1 MSAHNTQL
9 EKKIGE
15 KMDMVPI
22 LNQVP
27 HNPAHLL
34 NTTHESGPDAAK
46 DTASK
51 ELRVYWRGQLSGQT
65 QHELDKYGW
74 SGIYAEPG
82 QMHKVRYGEWWLG
95 NTSHEKTV

>member
-1 MSAHNTQL
+1 MTNEGLKGHRQWKDDLWLEQQRILHSLIYLKNYVLSAHNTQL

-51 ELRVYWRGQLSGQT
+51 ELRVY
-65 QHELDKYGW
+65 
-74 SGIYAEPG
+74 
-82 QMHKVRYGEWWLG
+82 
-95 NTSHEKTV
+95 